1 MNRDEFHDRLA
12 DLEGRYA
19 FLDDLVHHLS
29 DVIAGQQ
36 QRLDALEEDLRR
48 TRETLKAA
56 VPDAAADGP
65 EPPPPHY

>member
-1 MNRDEFHDRLA
+1 MSSDAFHDRLA

-36 QRLDALEEDLRR
+36 QRIDALEEELRR
-48 TRETLKAA
+48 TRETLKTA
-56 VPDAAADGP
+56 VPDAAADTP